1 MSETGQEHERPIAFS
16 KAGAALTHFVRSPAP
31 ALARFVRCPAPALAR
46 LSVVPAPVASTFPT
60 MHDPSTGSVAT
71 SVTRGGPA
79 PPHRTYDRRS
89 IFGWTTYDFA
99 NSAYTTLIVTFIYS
113 YFFAREI
120 AEDGTQGTVL
130 WSRAVTITALVVAV
144 LSPVMG
150 ALADRSGYRR
160 RFMVLTTI
168 VCVLGAALLYFPM
181 PGQVALALTIFVI
194 GDIAY
199 EMTQT
204 FYNSYLPD
212 IAPPAKIGRISGYG
226 WALGYLG
233 GLLAMAV
240 ALFGLIQPEQPWF
253 GLSRDGFQN
262 VRATGPLV
270 ALWFALFSVPFF
282 LWVKDRRPVS
292 GVPVRGVLNDS
303 VRQLGETFRE
313 VRRYRQIFR
322 LLVAR
327 LFYNDGLTTIFA
339 FGSIYAGVTFGFS
352 LTEVTYFGLALN
364 VMAGLGAFFM
374 GFLDDRIGG
383 KRTILLT
390 IIGLT
395 IGCFAAVIAQ
405 TKLHLWLAG
414 LFIGIFVGPNQAASR
429 SLLGRFVP
437 HEKEVE
443 FYGFFAF
450 SGKAIAFMGP
460 LLLGIFTDAFET
472 QRAGIATILLFFVVG
487 GLLLLAVDE
496 REGVAL
502 TRSQETSS

>member
-1 MSETGQEHERPIAFS
+1 MTS
-16 KAGAALTHFVRSPAP
+16 
-31 ALARFVRCPAPALAR
+31 
-46 LSVVPAPVASTFPT
+46 
-60 MHDPSTGSVAT
+60 DPSTGDVA
-71 SVTRGGPA
+71 SAAVREDAA
-79 PPHRTYDRRS
+79 PPKHRQYGRRS
-89 IFGWTTYDFA
+89 VIGWATYDFA

-113 YFFAREI
+113 YFFARTI
-120 AEDGTQGTVL
+120 AADGTQGTIL
-130 WSRAVTITALVVAV
+130 WSRAVTITALIVAV
-144 LSPVMG
+144 LSPLMG

-160 RFMVLTTI
+160 RFMVITTAI
-168 VCVLGAALLYFPM
+168 SVIGAALLWFPR
-181 PGQVALALTIFVI
+181 PGDVILALTIFVI

-199 EMTQT
+199 EMTGT

-212 IAPPAKIGRISGYG
+212 VAPPEKIGRISGYG

-233 GLLAMAV
+233 GLLAMVV

-253 GLSRDGFQN
+253 GLSKDDFAN

-270 ALWFALFSVPFF
+270 AIWFALFSIPFF
-282 LWVKDRRPVS
+282 LWVKDRRPAKTTAARMVIA
-292 GVPVRGVLNDS
+292 DAA
-303 VRQLGETFRE
+303 RQLGNTFRE
-313 VRRYRQIFR
+313 IRRYRQIFR

-327 LFYNDGLTTIFA
+327 LFYNDGLTTIFS

-364 VMAGLGAFFM
+364 VMAGLGALLM
-374 GFLDDRIGG
+374 GFMDDRIGG
-383 KRTILLT
+383 KKTILIT
-390 IIGLT
+390 IVGLT
-395 IGCFAAVIAQ
+395 IGSLAAVLAQ

-414 LFIGIFVGPNQAASR
+414 LFLGIFVGPNQAASR

-437 HEKEVE
+437 HEKETE

-460 LLLGIFTDAFET
+460 FLLGVFTDAFET
-472 QRAGIATILLFFVVG
+472 QRAGIATILFFFLVG

-502 TRSQETSS
+502 AR